1 MRKTTCIITEDSDYD
16 HWKSAGILKFSNKQ
30 WLSNP
35 AALEGCEFGDV
46 IIKCTPDEELRKWLH
61 MHLGIRIERIIY
73 T

>member
-1 MRKTTCIITEDSDYD
+1 MKPFSKLLVWCAFDDYV
-16 HWKSAGILKFSNKQ
+16 SELTAFSNKQ